1 MKRIINTLI
10 ISAAS
15 AFLFSCQ
22 EKENVYVPMNE
33 SIVINLSDGSTK
45 ADLSSAE
52 AFVNHLDVFIFKAD
66 AVKADSQLKSYSRY
80 DVSGASSISLTE
92 RRSQFETGSNYYVYL
107 VANSKLDKSLFETVE
122 TLGDLYDTKQEDLN
136 LYLSGLNAADAP
148 KYFLMDAVAKD
159 ASEGQTV
166 TLNNGQ
172 AADNTILSAT
182 LCRAAAKVM
191 ININTAENIEFTT
204 FEGEIDNG
212 VYYIRNLPY
221 EAYLLAEARSQDE
234 VVSQL
239 VTTGKGVNGHFTWN
253 PSLSNNNVTLVTYVY
268 PHNWADDSILEK
280 EPCVVVNLPLIVKSG
295 SAVKEYRNSWYKIHM
310 TNGKQFLRNNCYKT
324 TINLNRPGASSDST
338 PIEVE
343 NIYYEVDKW
352 IEQTITVGEETN
364 RPTYLQLNTDHI
376 DMYNINTD
384 ATSLEFASS
393 SPIAADG
400 IRLLEAYY
408 YNSVDAKVNVSS
420 QYPSAY
426 RGIKATAESGVLNG
440 NITIHSPFVAE
451 AGIAD
456 SHSNTIRYMTF
467 EVTNADGQ
475 KATFTVNQYPTIYIT
490 NELGNYSYRSDFGG
504 TTYVAQGSENR
515 SGVTWDNSTKGWN
528 YYSDKPSNVTLF
540 FESKYVRSGP
550 DQRGTY
556 DIDYYYWRNSRLQTV
571 VNGTFNNPRMYHVH
585 VTATSP
591 DYVVARPKMDGNYT
605 DSSPENTRLVS
616 PSFMIAS
623 QLGATNTPYG
633 GFGGYG
639 SLNQLEGGIEQ
650 AKKHCEQYVE
660 VAANGNVYDDWRL
673 PTAAEIDIIIQH
685 QYASDAMAEVLSG
698 SRYYCS
704 YYRESGQPDDTKSS
718 EGGSSGSCHVRC
730 IRDAY

>member
-1 MKRIINTLI
+1 M
-10 ISAAS
+10 
-15 AFLFSCQ
+15 
-22 EKENVYVPMNE
+22 PMNE

-52 AFVNHLDVFIFKAD
+52 AFVNHLDVFIFKA
-66 AVKADSQLKSYSRY
+66 AAIKADSQLKHYSRY
-80 DVSGASSISLTE
+80 DVSGASSIGLIE
-92 RRSQFETGSNYYVYL
+92 KRSQFETGSNYYVYL
-107 VANSKLDKSLFETVE
+107 VANSNLNPSILQTIE
-122 TLGDLYDTKQEDLN
+122 TLGDLYDTKQEDLA
-136 LYLSGLNAADAP
+136 LYLSGLNATDAP

-159 ASEGQTV
+159 ALGGQTV

-172 AADNTILSAT
+172 AADNTVLTAT
-182 LCRAAAKVM
+182 LSRAAAKVM
-191 ININTAENIEFTT
+191 ININTAENIEFAS

-221 EAYLLAEARSQDE
+221 EAYVLAEARAQDE
-234 VVSQL
+234 VVSKL
-239 VTTGKGVNGHFTWN
+239 VTTGKGINGYFTWN
-253 PSLSNNNVTLVTYVY
+253 PSSSKSNVTLVTYVY

-280 EPCVVVNLPLIVKSG
+280 EPCVVMNLPLIVRSG
-295 SAVKEYRNSWYKIHM
+295 TEVKEYRNSWYKIHM

-338 PIEVE
+338 PIPVE
-343 NIYYEVDKW
+343 NIYYEVEDW
-352 IEQTITVGEETN
+352 VEQTITVGEEAN
-364 RPTYLQLNTDHI
+364 RPIYLQLNTDHV
-376 DMYNINTD
+376 DMYNVNTD

-408 YNSVDAKVNVSS
+408 YNSVDTKVNVSS
-420 QYPSAY
+420 KYPAAFKD
-426 RGIKATAESGVLNG
+426 IKATAEAGVLNG
-440 NITIHSPFVAE
+440 SITIHSPFVAA
-451 AGIAD
+451 AGISD

-467 EVTNADGQ
+467 EVTNTDGQ
-475 KATFTVNQYPTIYIT
+475 KAIFTVNQYPTIYIT
-490 NELGNYSYRSDFGG
+490 NELGNYSYRSDFGE
-504 TTYVAQGSENR
+504 TTFTQQGNPNR
-515 SGVTWDNSTKGWN
+515 SGVVWN
-528 YYSDKPSNVTLF
+528 NTSKDWEYYSDKPSNVTLF
-540 FESKYVRSGP
+540 FESKYVKSGP
-550 DQRGTY
+550 DQKGLY
-556 DIDYYYWRNSRLQTV
+556 DIDYYYWRNSQRQTV
-571 VNGTFNNPRMYHVH
+571 ANSTFDNPRMYHVH
-585 VTATSP
+585 VTATSA

-605 DSSPENTRLVS
+605 NTSPENTRLVS

-633 GFGGYG
+633 GYGGYG
-639 SLNQLEGGIEQ
+639 GMNQLAGGVEQ

-660 VAANGNVYDDWRL
+660 VAANGKVYDDWRL

-704 YYRESGQPDDTKSS
+704 YFRENGQPDDTKSS